1 MNRNYELTLIKN
13 TILDENGREIASYG
27 ITYADKDHTI
37 TVRHLSTK
45 RSDVE
50 FFIAALSRSSGSLS
64 LIDDLLEDFVS

>member
-1 MNRNYELTLIKN
+1 MNRNYEIALIKN

-27 ITYADKDHTI
+27 ISYTDKDRTI

-50 FFIAALSRSSGSLS
+50 FFMPYPRQVERGI
-64 LIDDLLEDFVS
+64 LICLFHNY